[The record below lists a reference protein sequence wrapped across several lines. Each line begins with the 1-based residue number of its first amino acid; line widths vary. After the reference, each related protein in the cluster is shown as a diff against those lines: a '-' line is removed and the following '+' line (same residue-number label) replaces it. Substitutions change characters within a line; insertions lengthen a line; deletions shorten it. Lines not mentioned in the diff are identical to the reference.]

1 MHLARK
7 RSTSRNASRKR
18 QSLFLEDASI
28 DRVLAMVLTLSG
40 ELWALRERVLALE
53 SVARRKGFASAEE
66 LDNYEFSDQEA
77 AQLAGLRRD
86 FLGSLFGLLSAED
99 RAEVVGPRRK
109 AGKARPRRRR

>member
-1 MHLARK
+1 LARK
-7 RSTSRNASRKR
+7 RTARNAKR
-18 QSLFLEDASI
+18 NRPNLFLEDASI

-40 ELWALRERVLALE
+40 ELWALRERLLVLE

-66 LDNYEFSDQEA
+66 LDSYEFSDEEA

-99 RAEVVGPRRK
+99 RAEVVAPRLR